1 MNETDEPRLL
11 FVGGLHRSGTTPL
24 ARTLATHPDISGLS
38 GTGVREDE
46 GQHLQRVYPKAK
58 VYGGSGR
65 FAFDARSH
73 LTEASSLVTPENAAA
88 LRQAWDPYWDL
99 SARYL
104 VEKSPPNLVMGR
116 FLQALFPD
124 SSMIVVIR
132 HPVVVALSNK
142 KWRKMLS
149 SDPRRFQ
156 TVSSLVQHW
165 VTAHR
170 VFLQDLPHLRRLHVV
185 HYEDLVADPEGECAR
200 ISAFLQLDTPIPT
213 GTLSPS
219 ASRQYEQW
227 WDEWASWWRP
237 GHWQRRVIEARFG
250 EDLASFGYD
259 LDDLSTHRPWKPDLA
274 PTMPRPEPETRRR
287 DRGYA

>member
-65 FAFDARSH
+65 FAFDRRSH
-73 LTEASSLVTPENAAA
+73 LTEASPLVTPENAAA
-88 LRQAWDPYWDL
+88 LRHAWDPYWDL

-170 VFLQDLPHLRRLHVV
+170 VFLQDLPHLQRLHVV

-200 ISAFLQLDTPIPT
+200 ISAFLQLDAPIPT
-213 GTLSPS
+213 GTLSAS

-274 PTMPRPEPETRRR
+274 STR
-287 DRGYA
+287 A

>member
-65 FAFDARSH
+65 FAFDRRSH
-73 LTEASSLVTPENAAA
+73 LTEASPLVTPENAAA
-88 LRQAWDPYWDL
+88 LRHAWDPYWDL

-170 VFLQDLPHLRRLHVV
+170 VFLQDLPHLQRLHVV
-185 HYEDLVADPEGECAR
+185 HYEDLVADPGGECAR
-200 ISAFLQLDTPIPT
+200 ISAFLQLDAPIPT
-213 GTLSPS
+213 GTLSAS

-274 PTMPRPEPETRRR
+274 GTR
-287 DRGYA
+287 A

>member
-1 MNETDEPRLL
+1 
-11 FVGGLHRSGTTPL
+11 
-24 ARTLATHPDISGLS
+24 
-38 GTGVREDE
+38 
-46 GQHLQRVYPKAK
+46 
-58 VYGGSGR
+58 
-65 FAFDARSH
+65 
-73 LTEASSLVTPENAAA
+73 
-88 LRQAWDPYWDL
+88 
-99 SARYL
+99 
-104 VEKSPPNLVMGR
+104 
-116 FLQALFPD
+116 
-124 SSMIVVIR
+124 
-132 HPVVVALSNK
+132 
-142 KWRKMLS
+142 MLS

-227 WDEWASWWRP
+227 WDQWASWWRP

-274 PTMPRPEPETRRR
+274 STR
-287 DRGYA
+287 A

>member
-1 MNETDEPRLL
+1 M
-11 FVGGLHRSGTTPL
+11 
-24 ARTLATHPDISGLS
+24 
-38 GTGVREDE
+38 
-46 GQHLQRVYPKAK
+46 
-58 VYGGSGR
+58 
-65 FAFDARSH
+65 
-73 LTEASSLVTPENAAA
+73 TPENAAA

-213 GTLSPS
+213 GTLSRARA
-219 ASRQYEQW
+219 ASTSSGGTVGELV
-227 WDEWASWWRP
+227 ASGPLAAPGHRGALRRGPRVLRLRP
-237 GHWQRRVIEARFG
+237 GRPVDPPAMEARPR
-250 EDLASFGYD
+250 
-259 LDDLSTHRPWKPDLA
+259 LDQSLRPA
-274 PTMPRPEPETRRR
+274 RAAAATRSR
-287 DRGYA
+287 AA

>member
-65 FAFDARSH
+65 FAFDRRSH
-73 LTEASSLVTPENAAA
+73 LTEASPLVTPENAAA
-88 LRQAWDPYWDL
+88 LRHAWDPYWDL

-132 HPVVVALSNK
+132 HPVVVALSYR

-149 SDPRRFQ
+149 SEPRRVQ

-170 VFLQDLPHLRRLHVV
+170 VFLQDLPHLQRLHVV

-200 ISAFLQLDTPIPT
+200 ISAFLQLDAPIPT
-213 GTLSPS
+213 GTLSAS

-274 PTMPRPEPETRRR
+274 STR
-287 DRGYA
+287 A